1 VPPEFTEVAIVTW
14 SADPEE
20 EKSASFANVMRI
32 SFEWHNWGSSA
43 AANKQEKQALA
54 SQEYRNRAK
63 ENQSLMAD
71 VDA

>member
-1 VPPEFTEVAIVTW
+1 VLLEYTEVAIVTW

-20 EKSASFANVMRI
+20 EKSASFANVKRI
-32 SFEWHNWGSSA
+32 YFECDNSGSSA
-43 AANKQEKQALA
+43 AANKWENPALA